1 MESITI
7 GQLARGAGI
16 ITALWV
22 FREKIIKGFNKTFDD
37 KLSPIK
43 KDLEMLNS
51 VTYVLLEHRS
61 TNNNTGEMKAALDKY
76 VEYKI
81 KS

>member
-1 MESITI
+1 MENITL
-7 GQLARGAGI
+7 GQITRAVAI
-16 ITALWV
+16 ITALWIFAERIV
-22 FREKIIKGFNKTFDD
+22 KGFNKTFDD